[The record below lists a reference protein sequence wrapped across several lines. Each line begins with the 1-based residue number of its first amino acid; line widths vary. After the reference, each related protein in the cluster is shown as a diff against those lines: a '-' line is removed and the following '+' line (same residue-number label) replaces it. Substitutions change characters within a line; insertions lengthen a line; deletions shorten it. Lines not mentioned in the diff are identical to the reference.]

1 MSLRKKLIAAAEKAV
16 HEERGRILWVLDE
29 LEKSLKKGID
39 NRLATPQELHVMQ
52 VKLKIFQS
60 LATHVRMAIIKG
72 TQPPEDH
79 APEQSETH
87 GEASTPDTPDT
98 P

>member
-29 LEKSLKKGID
+29 LEKSLKKGLD
-39 NRLATPQELHVMQ
+39 DRLATPQELHVMK
-52 VKLKIFQS
+52 VKLQIFQS

-72 TQPPEDH
+72 TRPPDENDPG
-79 APEQSETH
+79 ALPPQREES
-87 GEASTPDTPDT
+87 A
-98 P
+98 